1 MKTPILGSAYVAR
14 SVNAADA
21 RMVNLFPEAVPDGGK
36 EPGFLNRAPGLRLLA
51 NMGDGP
57 VRGLWQFGGYGYVV
71 SGEVL
76 YRVDSIWR
84 VFPIGTVSG
93 SSGPVSMVDNGTQLF
108 IACNGPSFIYN
119 SLTLDFKQITD
130 PDFPGA
136 VTVGYINGYFVF
148 NEPNSQRI
156 WITQLL
162 DGTSIDPLDFA
173 SAEGS
178 PDGLVSLIVDH
189 REIWLFG
196 TNSVEVWYDAGT
208 SPFPLVPVQGAFN
221 EVGCIAAFSV
231 AKLDNGLFWLGADAR
246 GKGMVY
252 RANGYAA
259 ERISTHAVEWQ
270 IQQYGNLSDAIAYTY
285 QQDGHSFYVLI
296 FPTANTTWVFD
307 VATALWHER
316 AAFINGSFTR
326 HRSNC
331 QMAFS
336 GEIVVGDHELG
347 NIYAFDLDV
356 FSDAGAVQK
365 WLRSWRALPVG
376 TNDLKRT
383 AQHSLQLDAE
393 TGAINSNVTTSIVTI
408 DVSNP
413 NDDLLAENGDFLV
426 WEYIDPPSNDVIL
439 TESGD
444 ELVQEN
450 GGQLVITSGP
460 AVTGGKLLIEIG
472 SPAATAID
480 PQVMLRWSDDGG
492 HTWSNEHWRS
502 MGLTGQ
508 WGRRVIWRR
517 LGMTLK
523 LRDRVYEVS
532 GTDQVKIAIMGAEL
546 NVSATNA

>member
-1 MKTPILGSAYVAR
+1 MKTPILGGTYVAR

-21 RMVNLFPEAVPDGGK
+21 RMVNLFPEVVPEGGK
-36 EPGFLNRAPGLRLLA
+36 EPAFLNRAPGLKLLA

-57 VRGLWQFGGYGYVV
+57 IRGLWQFGGYGYAV

-76 YRVDSIWR
+76 YRIDTLWNT
-84 VFPIGTVSG
+84 FPIGTVSG
-93 SSGPVSMVDNGTQLF
+93 SSGPVSMSDNGTQLF

-119 SLTLDFKQITD
+119 SLTLEFKQIDD

-136 VTVGYINGYFVF
+136 VTVGYLDGYFVF
-148 NEPNSQRI
+148 NEPNSQRL

-162 DGTSIDPLDFA
+162 DGTSINPLDFA

-178 PDGLVSLIVDH
+178 PDGLVSILVDH
-189 REIWLFG
+189 REAWLFG
-196 TNSVEVWYDAGT
+196 TNSVEVWYDSGAAD
-208 SPFPLVPVQGAFN
+208 FPLSPVQGAFN

-231 AKLDNGLFWLGADAR
+231 AKLDNGIFWLGADAR
-246 GKGMVY
+246 GRGIVY
-252 RANGYAA
+252 RANGYTAQ
-259 ERISTHAVEWQ
+259 RVSTHAVEWQ

-296 FPTANTTWVFD
+296 FPSANTTWVFD
-307 VATALWHER
+307 VATSLWHER

-331 QMAFS
+331 QMSFS
-336 GEIVVGDHELG
+336 NEIVVGDHELG

-356 FSDAGAVQK
+356 FSDNGAVQK
-365 WLRSWRALPVG
+365 WLRSWRALPTG
-376 TNDLKRT
+376 TNNLKRT

-393 TGAINSNVTTSIVTI
+393 TGAISSNVTTPIVI
-408 DVSNP
+408 VDISSA

-426 WEYIDPPSNDVIL
+426 WEYIDPASNDVIL
-439 TESGD
+439 TESGS

-450 GGQLVITSGP
+450 GGQLVIVDGP
-460 AVTGGKLLIEIG
+460 AVTGGKILIETG
-472 SPAATAID
+472 LPTATAID

-546 NVSATNA
+546 NMSATNA

>member
-1 MKTPILGSAYVAR
+1 MKTPILGSSYVAR

-21 RMVNLFPEAVPDGGK
+21 RMVNLFPEVIPEGGK
-36 EPGFLNRAPGLRLLA
+36 EPAFLNRAPGLKLLA

-57 VRGLWQFGGYGYVV
+57 IRGLWQFGGYGYAV

-76 YRVDSIWR
+76 YKIDSLWN
-84 VFPIGTVSG
+84 VFPLGTVSG
-93 SSGPVSMVDNGTQLF
+93 SSGPVSMSDNGTQLF
-108 IACNGPSFIYN
+108 VACNGPSFIYN
-119 SLTLDFKQITD
+119 SLTLQFKQIDD

-136 VTVGYINGYFVF
+136 VTVGYLDGYFVF

-156 WITQLL
+156 WITSLQ

-178 PDGLVSLIVDH
+178 PDGLVSILVDH
-189 REIWLFG
+189 REAWLFG
-196 TNSVEVWYDAGT
+196 TNSVEVWYDSGAAD
-208 SPFPLVPVQGAFN
+208 FPLSPVQGAFN

-231 AKLDNGLFWLGADAR
+231 AKLDNGIFWLGADAR
-246 GKGMVY
+246 GKGIVY
-252 RANGYAA
+252 RANGYTAQ
-259 ERISTHAVEWQ
+259 RVSTHAVEWQ
-270 IQQYGNLSDAIAYTY
+270 IQQYGNLSDAVAYTY
-285 QQDGHSFYVLI
+285 QQDGHPFYVLI
-296 FPTANTTWVFD
+296 FPSANTTWVYD
-307 VATALWHER
+307 VATSLWHER

-331 QMAFS
+331 QMAFN

-347 NIYAFDLDV
+347 NIYAYDLDV
-356 FSDAGAVQK
+356 FTDNGAVQK
-365 WLRSWRALPVG
+365 WLRSWRALPTG
-376 TNDLKRT
+376 TNDLKRS

-393 TGAINSNVTTSIVTI
+393 TGAISSNIASTPVLT
-408 DVSNP
+408 DVSVANEK
-413 NDDLLAENGDFLV
+413 L
-426 WEYIDPPSNDVIL
+426 L

-444 ELVQEN
+444 VLVWETSGPESLLTESGDVIVQEN
-450 GGQLVITSGP
+450 GDSMYYDGAPSVVGGAILIQKALITS
-460 AVTGGKLLIEIG
+460 I
-472 SPAATAID
+472 ATD

-546 NVSATNA
+546 NMSPTNA

>member
-57 VRGLWQFGGYGYVV
+57 IRGLWQFGGYGYVV

-76 YRVDSIWR
+76 YRVDSIFN

-93 SSGPVSMVDNGTQLF
+93 SSGPVSMSDNGTQLF

-119 SLTLDFKQITD
+119 SSTLAFAQITD

-156 WITQLL
+156 WITTLL
-162 DGTSIDPLDFA
+162 DGQSIDPLDFA

-246 GKGMVY
+246 GRGMVY

-270 IQQYGNLSDAIAYTY
+270 IQEYGNLSDAIAYTY

-296 FPTANTTWVFD
+296 FPSANTTWVFD

-331 QMAFS
+331 QMSFS
-336 GEIVVGDHELG
+336 NEVVVGDHELG
-347 NIYAFDLDV
+347 NIYAFDLEV

-393 TGAINSNVTTSIVTI
+393 TGAIDNSVVTVGPTI
-408 DVSNP
+408 DISNP

-426 WEYIDPPSNDVIL
+426 WEYFDPTLNEVML

-444 ELVQEN
+444 KLVQED
-450 GGQLVITSGP
+450 GGKLVLIIGV
-460 AVTGGKLLIEIG
+460 ATGGKLLVETG
-472 SPAATAID
+472 LPTATAID

-532 GTDQVKIAIMGAEL
+532 GTDPIKIAIMGAEL
-546 NVSATNA
+546 TVSATNA

>member
-1 MKTPILGSAYVAR
+1 MKTPILGGTYVAR

-21 RMVNLFPEAVPDGGK
+21 RMVNLFPEAIPEGGK
-36 EPGFLNRAPGLRLLA
+36 DPGFLNRAPGLRLLA

-57 VRGLWQFGGYGYVV
+57 IRGLWQFGGYGYVV

-84 VFPIGTVSG
+84 VIPIGTVSG
-93 SSGPVSMVDNGTQLF
+93 SSGPVSMSDNGTQMF

-119 SLTLDFKQITD
+119 SLTLEFKQIDD

-156 WITQLL
+156 WITTLL

-246 GKGMVY
+246 GKGIVY

-259 ERISTHAVEWQ
+259 QRISTHAVEWQ
-270 IQQYGNLSDAIAYTY
+270 IQEYGNLSDALAYTY

-296 FPTANTTWVFD
+296 FPSANATWVFD
-307 VATALWHER
+307 VATSLWHER

-331 QMAFS
+331 QMSFS
-336 GEIVVGDHELG
+336 DEVVVGDHELG
-347 NIYAFDLDV
+347 NIYAFDLNV
-356 FSDAGAVQK
+356 FSDAGEVQK

-393 TGAINSNVTTSIVTI
+393 TGAINSSVTATPFVV
-408 DVSNP
+408 DVSVANEK
-413 NDDLLAENGDFLV
+413 L
-426 WEYIDPPSNDVIL
+426 L

-444 ELVQEN
+444 TIVWELATNESLLTESGDRIVQEN
-450 GGQLVITSGP
+450 GSLMYYDGSSSVGGAILVQKGL
-460 AVTGGKLLIEIG
+460 V
-472 SPAATAID
+472 TAIATD

-502 MGLTGQ
+502 MGKTGE

-532 GTDQVKIAIMGAEL
+532 GTDPIKIAIMGAEL